1 MKNNNIR
8 IEEVG
13 DINSEYPYLEFFF
26 NKDVSPFLE
35 IAIDNKELSFK
46 IHSLEKDI
54 ILSYEEWT
62 YIQKIANDFLP
73 RVLKD
78 EDDYNNY
85 YS

>member
-1 MKNNNIR
+1 MKNNIR

-13 DINSEYPYLEFFF
+13 DINSEYPYLEVFF
-26 NKDVSPFLE
+26 NEDISPFLE
-35 IAIDNKELSFK
+35 VAIYNKELSFK
-46 IHSLEKDI
+46 MYTLEKDI
-54 ILSYEEWT
+54 VLSYEEWA
-62 YIQKIANDFLP
+62 YIQKTANDFLP